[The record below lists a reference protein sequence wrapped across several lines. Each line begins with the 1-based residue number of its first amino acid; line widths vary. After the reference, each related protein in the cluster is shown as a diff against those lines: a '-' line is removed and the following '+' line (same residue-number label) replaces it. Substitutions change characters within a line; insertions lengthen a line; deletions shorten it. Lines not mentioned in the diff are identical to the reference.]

1 MSLLKSK
8 VLLKAG
14 DAAQLLTE
22 AAAAAGDVEAS
33 VELPGQKTEAASW
46 WQLLLRYVNQD

>member
-8 VLLKAG
+8 VLLRAG
-14 DAAQLLTE
+14 DP
-22 AAAAAGDVEAS
+22 AAAGDVEAS

-46 WQLLLRYVNQD
+46 WQLLLRCVNQD